1 MDLKNHKF
9 KLNKKWETKLKKLK
23 DLKEIPKYS
32 KKSDKDINELAKW
45 CQIQKYRYNKN
56 KLSKACIEEL
66 EKIEFWKWSTIK
78 KKINKEKETY
88 LPIYYPVKNT
98 FTSEMF
104 QDESLVRWI
113 GLHDFWTKMKYSL
126 TNKVFEQEFGT
137 RIIKKYLNPNYNG
150 KSNWTTILGE
160 YLIKQLF
167 IMNGHKVYDSRK
179 IENKLPDFET
189 DDYVIEVKTRTY
201 TISGTA
207 GEKVLATPFKYIDVP
222 RLYKKPLKIVVLGY
236 QEFECI
242 NKYMIFDTS
251 KMSKEKLDTINFFKN
266 HNIEFMKASDLLNFD
281 FK

>member
-1 MDLKNHKF
+1 MDLKS
-9 KLNKKWETKLKKLK
+9 KLNKKWEINFIKLKELS
-23 DLKEIPKYS
+23 EIPKYS
-32 KKSDKDINELAKW
+32 KKSEKNINKLAKW
-45 CQIQKYRYNKN
+45 CQLQKYKYNKN
-56 KLSKACIEEL
+56 ILSKIYIENL
-66 EKIEFWKWSTIK
+66 EKINFWKWSDK
-78 KKINKEKETY
+78 KTKSNKEKETY

-98 FTSEMF
+98 FTPEILH
-104 QDESLVRWI
+104 EELLLKWI
-113 GLHDFWTKMKYSL
+113 GLDTFWTKMKYTS
-126 TNKVFEQEFGT
+126 TNKTFERDFGSNL
-137 RIIKKYLNPNYNG
+137 IKNYINPNYTG

-160 YLIKQLF
+160 HLIRQLF

-179 IENKLPDFET
+179 IENKIPDFET

-207 GEKVLATPFKYIDVP
+207 GDKVLATPFKYIDIP

-242 NKYMIFDTS
+242 NKYILFDTS